1 MLDILKNTFLITGLV
16 MVMLLLIEYINVR
29 SHGHSLRR
37 LQQSPL
43 GQVVASALLGL
54 VPGCI
59 GGFAVVSLFTHRLLG
74 FGALV
79 AMMIATT
86 GDEAFMLLATSPA
99 VAAAVFAV
107 LFVMAVAVGWTVN
120 RYVKTFPRS
129 FSSHVFEVHAHEHTL
144 PCGKF
149 PSGLLKNFRP
159 LSWRR
164 AVLLGGLLVFVA
176 VLSLGLF
183 DHRHIVGDSPCPEP
197 GNIFFGERWLNL
209 LFAAVSVAAFF
220 LIASADHHF
229 LEEHLWKHV
238 IKKHF
243 FKIFLW
249 TLGALAVTHLLLA
262 QVHLRDW
269 MSDNLLLMLLL
280 AALAGI
286 IPESGPHLIFISL
299 FAAEAI
305 PFSVLLTNCFVQD
318 GHTALPLLAENP
330 RAFICVKGLKILLG
344 LVIGLS
350 GYFFGF

>member
-29 SHGHSLRR
+29 SHGHSLKR

-74 FGALV
+74 VGALV

-86 GDEAFMLLATSPA
+86 GDEAFMLLAASPA
-99 VAAAVFAV
+99 VAAAVFAI

-129 FSSHVFEVHAHEHTL
+129 FSSHSFEVHAHEHTS
-144 PCGKF
+144 CGKSF
-149 PSGLLKNFRP
+149 SGILKNFCP

-183 DHRHIVGDSPCPEP
+183 DHRHILEGSPCPEP
-197 GNIFFGERWLNL
+197 GNIFFSERWLNL
-209 LFAAVSVAAFF
+209 LFAVASMLALF
-220 LIASADHHF
+220 LIASADNHF

-238 IKKHF
+238 VKKHF
-243 FKIFLW
+243 LKIFLW

-262 QVHLRDW
+262 QVHIHDW
-269 MSDNLLLMLLL
+269 MSDNQLLILLI
-280 AALAGI
+280 AILAGI
-286 IPESGPHLIFISL
+286 IPESGPHLVFISL

-330 RAFICVKGLKILLG
+330 RAFICVKGLKMLLG
-344 LVIGLS
+344 LAIGLS